1 MTKDDAL
8 KLALEALE
16 ASQLLVHGNETKGG
30 LVYCMDGYYSGC
42 FDIDSNDKQ
51 TNEAISAIKE
61 VLTQGIKMRN
71 EDIQKE
77 IDRMTNNR
85 MDSIG
90 TMEEQKEFDNKRNY
104 VMIEKLIADVV
115 TQLDKDPIDQMVDT
129 ETIIREFVKKIMQEK
144 Q

>member
-1 MTKDDAL
+1 MVRN
-8 KLALEALE
+8 
-16 ASQLLVHGNETKGG
+16 Q
-30 LVYCMDGYYSGC
+30 
-42 FDIDSNDKQ
+42 
-51 TNEAISAIKE
+51 ISTFFLR
-61 VLTQGIKMRN
+61 VTDMRN

-104 VMIEKLIADVV
+104 VMIEKLIEDVV
-115 TQLDKDPIDQMVDT
+115 NQLDKDPMDQMVDT
-129 ETIIREFVKKIMQEK
+129 ETIIREFVNKLMQAK

>member
-1 MTKDDAL
+1 M
-8 KLALEALE
+8 
-16 ASQLLVHGNETKGG
+16 VRNR
-30 LVYCMDGYYSGC
+30 
-42 FDIDSNDKQ
+42 
-51 TNEAISAIKE
+51 ISTFFLRVTE
-61 VLTQGIKMRN
+61 MRN

-104 VMIEKLIADVV
+104 VMIEKLIEDVV
-115 TQLDKDPIDQMVDT
+115 KQLDKDPMDQMVDT
-129 ETIIREFVKKIMQEK
+129 ETIIREFVKKIMQAK